1 MQKIKLYR
9 PGDACPRCDNRLMA
23 DGIELDE
30 VFCLSGH
37 RYLSP
42 HRAKRELK
50 MQVEEPALVAIAV
63 ADERP
68 VQPVLDGPRRHRAY
82 RRSIASTTEA
92 DERERSSKLALE
104 LLAS

>member
-9 PGDACPRCDNRLMA
+9 PGDVCPRCDNRLIA

-42 HRAKRELK
+42 HRARRELK
-50 MQVEEPALVAIAV
+50 MQVEAPELVAIRV

-68 VQPVLDGPRRHRAY
+68 VQAVIDSPRRFRAY
-82 RRSIASTTEA
+82 RNSFGPTGET
-92 DERERSSKLALE
+92 DERERSSRLALE